1 MAKVCEK
8 HDVEYVTSGKYTMC
22 PECRKEN
29 CKRYEQ
35 KHAEKRKKWRT
46 SEAGKACRLKYDRSA
61 KRKASKD
68 RHRIQMR
75 AREAVRR
82 AVNKGIL
89 IPSEV
94 CPVCEQ
100 HVKTEAHHHR
110 GYEKSYQLDV
120 VWLCHSCHMSIH
132 RS

>member
-8 HDVEYVTSGKYTMC
+8 HGVEYVAYGEHHKC
-22 PECRKEN
+22 PECRKESQ
-29 CKRYEQ
+29 KRYEL
-35 KHAEKRKKWRT
+35 KHKKERKAWRT
-46 SEAGKACRLKYDRSA
+46 TEAGKACRLRYDRSP

-68 RHRIQMR
+68 RNRTKMR

-89 IPSEV
+89 VPAKV
-94 CPVCEQ
+94 CPKCQ
-100 HVKTEAHHHR
+100 KQLKTEAHHHK
-110 GYEKSYQLDV
+110 GYEKLHQLDV

-132 RS
+132 QC